1 MGVIQMSSKKFMPVL
16 SGKVIENKEDQEV
29 VLVNTNRLYEKLAL
43 AMRSIIDDKEREKVV
58 EVQKKALAKMKTERE
73 MCVPMTVEEVKI
85 SFGSNIDKLPYNTF
99 RVEIDMEDGNDPHD
113 FVKMKMLSKIN
124 YV

>member
-73 MCVPMTVEEVKI
+73 MFVPMTVEEVKDMRLNLWDKPSSTPYWPYI
-85 SFGSNIDKLPYNTF
+85 SAKIQKIF
-99 RVEIDMEDGNDPHD
+99 RKVI
-113 FVKMKMLSKIN
+113 
-124 YV
+124 